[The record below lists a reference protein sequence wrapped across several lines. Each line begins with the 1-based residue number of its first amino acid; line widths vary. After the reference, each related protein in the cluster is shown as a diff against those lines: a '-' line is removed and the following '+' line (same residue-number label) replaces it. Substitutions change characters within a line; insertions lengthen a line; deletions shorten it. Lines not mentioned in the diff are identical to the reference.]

1 MARRPALPFSLEN
14 SAHSLAVATVAVSVV
29 SGLMRQSGSD
39 ILSFAPARVLS
50 ALEVWRPFTSL
61 FVASNPLEVIFGAL
75 IIYSIGGILLARWG
89 RKTFLRLALGI
100 PLTAEAIVLVL
111 ALVAPESIGGR
122 IYTGTGS
129 VLTTL
134 WILYGL
140 MSWFSG
146 QMLNFWGT
154 PISGKTFALIG
165 LGFVV
170 LSAVFGDF
178 RWVLP
183 DLISAG
189 LCYAYMYR
197 GRSGRLTQRI
207 ELAYYSWK
215 LERLKKRSKLRVVKG
230 SRDDDSDPSSNIH

>member
-14 SAHSLAVATVAVSVV
+14 TAHSLAVATVAVSIV
-29 SGLMRQSGSD
+29 SGLLRQSGSD
-39 ILSFAPARVLS
+39 LLSFSPARVLQNF
-50 ALEVWRPFTSL
+50 EVWRPVTSL

-75 IIYSIGGILLARWG
+75 IIYSVGGMLLARWG

-100 PLTAEAIVLVL
+100 PLAAEAVVLIL
-111 ALVAPESIGGR
+111 ALIAPDFIGGR
-122 IYTGTGS
+122 TYTGTGS

-134 WILYGL
+134 WILFGL

-197 GRSGRLTQRI
+197 GRSGRIAQRI

-230 SRDDDSDPSSNIH
+230 SRDDDNDPSSNVH